1 MNRIFLLALICVLF
15 ASCEQKKKNQ
25 YDPYSIT
32 DVSSKKQSPGAG
44 FEVDFKKT
52 GANLKTIHIKLNDTN
67 GYDAIFD
74 TGCSGML
81 ISALEFRE
89 LIKSKTITVNDYK
102 GNVTSSIADG
112 SEIINA
118 TYNIRSITVVDKNG
132 KSHTLNDI
140 RATVVENIEAEI
152 LIGSSVIDNLAK
164 NSYTVDLNKKV
175 IRFQ

>member
-32 DVSSKKQSPGAG
+32 DISSKKQSSGAG

-67 GYDAIFD
+67 GYDALFD

-81 ISALEFRE
+81 ISELEFME
-89 LIKSKTITVNDYK
+89 LIKSKTITKDDYM
-102 GNVTSSIADG
+102 GTATASIADG
-112 SEIINA
+112 SEITNA
-118 TYNIRSITVVDKNG
+118 VYNIRSITVVDKSG
-132 KSHTLNDI
+132 KPHTLNDI
-140 RATVVENIEAEI
+140 KATVVDNIAADI